1 MKCKKK
7 SLQFDSFLPLS
18 FSFCSY
24 LILYWKCH
32 DPSSNICLY
41 LQCTCVCICSPLLQ
55 ITPSSKMQT
64 VSDFYFEEEEEA
76 YLGCKFLRVCVH
88 LAEVKR
94 QASFSVI
101 CPTAG
106 PWILNSS
113 LESLSRCLSVT
124 TWRDTELCYFVSHP
138 SIHPDHMG
146 GRVLQKIS
154 PPLSF
159 EEHFSLPHS
168 LMRQVWQSTV
178 RGSPCLI
185 HIWCN
190 VTLVRKKKKSTL
202 K

>member
-24 LILYWKCH
+24 LIMFWKCH

-113 LESLSRCLSVT
+113 LESPSRCLSVWRPEETLSSATSCHIHPFIQT
-124 TWRDTELCYFVSHP
+124 TWVGGCFRKSH
-138 SIHPDHMG
+138 
-146 GRVLQKIS
+146 RLYRLRNIS
-154 PPLSF
+154 
-159 EEHFSLPHS
+159 HS
-168 LMRQVWQSTV
+168 LTRWWGKCDKVLYV
-178 RGSPCLI
+178 VAR
-185 HIWCN
+185 
-190 VTLVRKKKKSTL
+190 V
-202 K
+202 